1 MAACGVGQRTVLAGG
16 GEGDAAKRTKVAVA
30 AQGVDAGRR
39 VLCSLAIAGKCLGEV
54 RVAYWNAFANPAG
67 AVADGA
73 YGAFGRAIEIRGPAA
88 V

>member
-1 MAACGVGQRTVLAGG
+1 MAAGGVGQRTVLAGG

-30 AQGVDAGRR
+30 AQGVDPGRG

-67 AVADGA
+67 AVAD
-73 YGAFGRAIEIRGPAA
+73 
-88 V
+88 